1 MIQAHA
7 KIVFSTLREE
17 AIILGAKEIGSE
29 FVLDHAL
36 KGLENYEK
44 K

>member
-1 MIQAHA
+1 MND
-7 KIVFSTLREE
+7 KIEF
-17 AIILGAKEIGSE
+17 LGAKEIGSE